1 MKNNI
6 FKIAI
11 ILLSGVIALPA
22 MELSQA
28 EKEKRAK
35 AKEAKINACLA
46 NLPSTPV
53 PKLFL
58 DDASFSENNTFEIG
72 EKVIFNTAEN
82 PNQYWYGCVIN
93 IINSNQRMGP
103 IIAIQKKTNQKRAL
117 YGKNIGKIQV
127 VPSLKHINI
136 KNIANQIRTGKLKK
150 EDIKPPV
157 LPQEMYDKII
167 EEEKK
172 IEYHL
177 PEGHGYM

>member
-35 AKEAKINACLA
+35 AREAKINACLA

-103 IIAIQKKTNQKRAL
+103 ITMKKQHKSKK
-117 YGKNIGKIQV
+117 GIIWEEHWKNSSRPIIKTY
-127 VPSLKHINI
+127 KH
-136 KNIANQIRTGKLKK
+136 
-150 EDIKPPV
+150 
-157 LPQEMYDKII
+157 
-167 EEEKK
+167 
-172 IEYHL
+172 
-177 PEGHGYM
+177 